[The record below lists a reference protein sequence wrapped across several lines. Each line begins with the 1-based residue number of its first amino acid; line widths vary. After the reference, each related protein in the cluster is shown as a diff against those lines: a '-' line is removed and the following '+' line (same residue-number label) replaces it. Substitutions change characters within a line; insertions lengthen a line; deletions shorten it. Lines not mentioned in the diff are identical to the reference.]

1 MTKKSKSL
9 DVSRRD
15 FLKTAGALGLL
26 AAVGG
31 SIPLS
36 IFETG
41 CTQGQPAGSQTF
53 TVNLAGEPPSI
64 DPNLSSWAASRT
76 VILRCF
82 DGLLGFNKDLSLK
95 ADVAKEIPT
104 TANGGI
110 AADGKT
116 YTFKLN
122 TKVTWSDG
130 KKVTAGDFVYS
141 IKRMLDPKYAAEYAS
156 FYYDIVGAEAY
167 NGAAAKD
174 AATQASLKAAVGVKA
189 LDDATLEIKL
199 AQPRPTFLSL
209 MALWPV
215 YPVREDII
223 TANGDKWTEAGTY
236 LGNGPWKLTE
246 WVHQD
251 HMTFEPNTNYW
262 GTKPKLTKITYK
274 MITDANAAWAAYL
287 AGELDAS
294 GPPSG
299 TEKTVMADTTLSPQ
313 IVRYNDL
320 TTFAF
325 QFNVHKAPF
334 DNKKLRQA
342 LSCAF
347 DRQAYINNVRG
358 GVGKVALSW
367 IPPGMPGYNATLGQD
382 YVFNPTKAKQWMSD
396 AGFPN
401 GTGLPELKFQYSNTG
416 LNPPLAQLLQ
426 QQLKDN
432 LGIGL
437 TLEPMESAAFSKL
450 VNAAGETWAFFGW
463 GADYPDPDNWLP
475 ELFGTGAGNNH
486 TTYSNPDFDALAA
499 KAKQEL
505 DNTKRLQEWDQA
517 QAMVMADAP
526 IVTVFYRERFVLVK
540 PYVKGFTPAGMDGQI
555 AGDMFFENISIQK

>member
-1 MTKKSKSL
+1 MEKKKNL
-9 DVSRRD
+9 NVSRRD
-15 FLKTAGALGLL
+15 FLKGAGAVSLL
-26 AAVGG
+26 AAAGS

-36 IFETG
+36 IFSTSCG
-41 CTQGQPAGSQTF
+41 GGAPAGTQVF
-53 TVNLAGEPPSI
+53 TVNLAGEPESI
-64 DPNLSSWAASRT
+64 DPNLSSWAASRS

-82 DGLLGFNKDLSLK
+82 DGLLGFNKDLSLR
-95 ADVAKEIPT
+95 AMVAKEIPT
-104 TANGGI
+104 TSNGGI
-110 AADGKT
+110 SADGLT
-116 YTFKLN
+116 YTFKL
-122 TKVTWSDG
+122 KGYKWSDG
-130 KKVTAGDFVYS
+130 KSVVAGDFVYS
-141 IKRMLDPKYAAEYAS
+141 IKRMLDPVNAAEYAS
-156 FYYDIVGAEAY
+156 FYYNIVGAQDY
-167 NGAAAKD
+167 NAATDKD
-174 AATQASLKAAVGVKA
+174 AATVASLKAKVGVTA
-189 LDDATLEIKL
+189 TDDATLQIKL
-199 AQPRPTFLSL
+199 INQQPIFLDL

-223 TANGDKWTEAGTY
+223 TANGDKWTEAATY
-236 LGNGPWKLTE
+236 IGNGAFKLTE

-251 HMTFEPNTNYW
+251 HLTFENNTSYS
-262 GTKPKLTKITYK
+262 GTKAKLAKITYK
-274 MITDANAAWAAYL
+274 MTTDANAAWAAYL
-287 AGELDAS
+287 AGELDMS

-342 LSCAF
+342 LCCAF
-347 DRQAYINNVRG
+347 DRQSYIDQVRG

-382 YVFNPTKAKQWMSD
+382 YVFNPTKAKQLLSD
-396 AGFPN
+396 AGFPA
-401 GTGLPELKFQYSNTG
+401 GAGLPELKFQYSNTG

-432 LGIGL
+432 LSINL

-450 VNAAGETWAFFGW
+450 VNGNGETWAFFGW

-475 ELFGTGAGNNH
+475 QLFGTGAGNNH

-499 KAKQEL
+499 KASKEL
-505 DNTKRLQEWDQA
+505 DNTLRLQEWDQA

-526 IVTVFYRERFVLVK
+526 ILTVFYRERFVLVK

-555 AGDMFFENISIQK
+555 AGDMFFELVSIQK

>member
-1 MTKKSKSL
+1 MVKKNEKMTI
-9 DVSRRD
+9 SRRD
-15 FLKTAGALGLL
+15 FLKTAGALGLM

-31 SIPLS
+31 AIPLS
-36 IFETG
+36 IAETG
-41 CTQGQPAGSQTF
+41 CAKSGPTGPQEL
-53 TVNLAGEPPSI
+53 TVNLGGEPPSI

-82 DGLLGFNKDLSLK
+82 EGLLGFNKDLSLK
-95 ADVAKEIPT
+95 AVVAKEIPT
-104 TANGGI
+104 TGNGGI
-110 AADGKT
+110 TSDGKT

-122 TKVTWSDG
+122 SKAKWSDG
-130 KKVTAGDFVYS
+130 QKVTAGDFVYS
-141 IKRMLDPKYAAEYAS
+141 IKRMLDPTYAAEYAS
-156 FYYDIVGAEAY
+156 FYYDIVGAETY
-167 NGAAAKD
+167 NGAADQD
-174 AATQASLKAAVGVKA
+174 AATQATLKAAVGVKA
-189 LDDATLEIKL
+189 IDDATLEIKL

-215 YPVREDII
+215 YPVREDTI
-223 TANGDKWTEAGTY
+223 TAHGDQWTEAGNYT
-236 LGNGPWKLTE
+236 GNGPFILSE
-246 WVHQD
+246 WVHED
-251 HMTFEPNTNYW
+251 HMTFVQNTNYW

-287 AGELDAS
+287 AGELDVS

-299 TEKTVMADTTLSPQ
+299 TEKTVMADTSLSPQ

-342 LSCAF
+342 LCCAF
-347 DRQAYINNVRG
+347 DRQAYIDQVRG

-367 IPPGMPGYNATLGQD
+367 IPPGMPGYNATLGAE
-382 YVFNPTKAKQWMSD
+382 YAFNPTQAKQWLSD
-396 AGFPN
+396 AGYPN
-401 GTGLPELKFQYSNTG
+401 GTGLPELKFQYNNAG

-426 QQLKDN
+426 QQLHDN

-437 TLEPMESAAFSKL
+437 TLEPMESAAFSKM
-450 VNAAGETWAFFGW
+450 VNSEGETWAFFGW

-475 ELFGTGAGNNH
+475 ELFGTDAGNNH
-486 TTYSNPDFDALAA
+486 TTYSNPDFDTLAT

-517 QAMVMADAP
+517 QTMVMADAP
-526 IVTVFYRERFVLVK
+526 IMTVFYRERFVLVK
-540 PYVKGFTPAGMDGQI
+540 PYIKGFTPAGMDGQI
-555 AGDMFFENISIQK
+555 AGDEFFENITIEK